1 MLNSPSL
8 PTWTFLYFKLGHNFL
23 YLWIFLIFFLFFF
36 FLHVCLFLFEN
47 WALLR
52 LDCSCSIFCC
62 IPFKILS
69 CWCCCSC
76 SKQSTCLEAN
86 CTYCVPS
93 DMQLLFSLL
102 YYYDFLLL
110 SFNQAP
116 SDSPLIMHN
125 LAFSPRF
132 FERSGSL
139 SLSLWFSWMHRF
151 CTYL

>member
-1 MLNSPSL
+1 MLNLPSL

-36 FLHVCLFLFEN
+36 FFACLLIFVWKLGTAEI
-47 WALLR
+47 R
-52 LDCSCSIFCC
+52 LQLSIFCC

-86 CTYCVPS
+86 CKYCVPS

-116 SDSPLIMHN
+116 SDSSLIKHS

-139 SLSLWFSWMHRF
+139 SLWFSWIHRF
-151 CTYL
+151 STYL

>member
-1 MLNSPSL
+1 MLNSPTL
-8 PTWTFLYFKLGHNFL
+8 PTWTFFFFNFKLGHNFL
-23 YLWIFLIFFLFFF
+23 YLWTFLIFLPFFFFPRLLFFF
-36 FLHVCLFLFEN
+36 FEN

-52 LDCSCSIFCC
+52 LDCSCSIFCY

-86 CTYCVPS
+86 CKYCVPS

-102 YYYDFLLL
+102 YYYDFLLP
-110 SFNQAP
+110 SFNQAS

-132 FERSGSL
+132 FERTGSSL
-139 SLSLWFSWMHRF
+139 SVVFLNA
-151 CTYL
+151 